1 MSNFFK
7 ILENNLERWL
17 CLAFYVMVVMVLCL
31 EVIQRFGLTFSTIW
45 GEEIARYC
53 FIYLAWIGAA
63 YAVKDRA
70 HLRIDILVDGMP
82 NRIKAAIY
90 IFGGLLAIGLACLAF
105 YLSIHPLQIA
115 IKYNSLTAGLRVPFW
130 IFKFA
135 IPIGFGL
142 IVLRLIQAL
151 LRDIQSFINN
161 EEVYEGVGV
170 IDE

>member
-1 MSNFFK
+1 LINFFK

-31 EVIQRFGLTFSTIW
+31 EVIQRFGLTYSTIW

-105 YLSIHPLQIA
+105 YLSIHPLQVA
-115 IKYNSLTAGLRVPFW
+115 MKYNSLTAGLRVPFW
-130 IFKFA
+130 IFKLA

-142 IVLRLIQAL
+142 IILRLIQAL
-151 LRDIQSFINN
+151 IRDVQSLIRN